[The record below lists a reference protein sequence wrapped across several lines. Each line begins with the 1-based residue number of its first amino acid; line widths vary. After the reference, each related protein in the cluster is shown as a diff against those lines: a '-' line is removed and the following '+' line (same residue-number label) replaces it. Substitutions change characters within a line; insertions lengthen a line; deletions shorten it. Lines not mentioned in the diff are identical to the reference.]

1 MATMTMEPETIKTAM
16 RKIGLEDRADA
27 LLVLLDEVELDRR
40 LKISM
45 EQADKGQ
52 TMSLEELKS
61 KVEEKFKSG
70 YYYKQ

>member
-27 LLVLLDEVELDRR
+27 LLALLDEIELDRR

>member
-27 LLVLLDEVELDRR
+27 LLALLDEIELDRR

-61 KVEEKFKSG
+61 RVEERFKSG

>member
-27 LLVLLDEVELDRR
+27 LLALLDEIELDRR

-52 TMSLEELKS
+52 TMSLEELKNR
-61 KVEEKFKSG
+61 VEERFKSG